1 MHGTFNK
8 KQIRV
13 NYFKLKITMSKVT
26 TSLLIYS
33 RS

>member
-1 MHGTFNK
+1 MRGTFNK

-26 TSLLIYS
+26 TLLIKL
-33 RS
+33 